1 MVNLVEPTP
10 HAGWGRTIFSRPRRI
25 ASSSDD
31 FNSDSDGRGAIATG
45 NLRSYGDS
53 ALNSNGVSIS
63 TKFLKSITFLENAN
77 LVCCGSGVT
86 LGELERAAIAKHK
99 YPFVVPGTEYVTIG
113 GAIAAD
119 IHGKSHH
126 KVGSFCDHVA
136 RIRILLAN
144 GDERDLF
151 PEGSTRDWF
160 RATCAGLGLTG
171 TILEAD
177 IKLKS
182 IESSYISTKN
192 LRFQSLAELS
202 DLLQTQ
208 DKLFQYS
215 VAWIDIS
222 GDYSGRG
229 ILTLGNHS
237 KRTELTGFT
246 GRSLFK
252 ASEPRKIRL
261 FFSRGFN
268 IITPFTV
275 RLFNSVWFNKPS
287 FRKNVDVRKFMH
299 PLDSV
304 GNWNYLYGKPGFLQ
318 YQFVIPDNKFE
329 FLDELLIMLR
339 ENRIASPMSVLKKL
353 GPNSLGFLG
362 FTQPGWSLAIDVPRN
377 TPNLSDFLEYL
388 DRRIIE
394 MGGKVYLVKDSRLS
408 QRVFRSMYEQFSE
421 WKRIKMEMDPLGFW
435 VSDQSRRLDL

>member
-1 MVNLVEPTP
+1 MANRSPSTP
-10 HAGWGRTIFSRPRRI
+10 HTGWGRTIFSRPHRV
-25 ASSSDD
+25 ATSAN
-31 FNSDSDGRGAIATG
+31 FFDSNGRGAIPIG

-53 ALNSNGVSIS
+53 ALNSNGISFS
-63 TKFLKSITFLENAN
+63 TKSLKSIIFLENAS
-77 LVCCGSGVT
+77 LVRCGSGVT
-86 LGELERAAIAKHK
+86 FGELARASIAEHK

-126 KVGSFCDHVA
+126 KVGSFCNHVA

-144 GDERDLF
+144 GNEHDLY

-177 IKLKS
+177 IRLQS
-182 IESSYISTKN
+182 IESSYISMKN
-192 LRFQSLAELS
+192 HRFESLTELS
-202 DLLQTQ
+202 DLLQAQ

-229 ILTLGNHS
+229 ILSLGNHS
-237 KRTELTGFT
+237 KRNDLSGLTR
-246 GRSLFK
+246 RSLFK
-252 ASEPRKIRL
+252 VSKPQKFRF

-268 IITPFTV
+268 IISPFTV
-275 RLFNSVWFNKPS
+275 RVFNSIWFNKPS
-287 FRKNVDVRKFMH
+287 FRKNVDIRKFMH

-318 YQFVIPDNKFE
+318 YQFVIPDNE
-329 FLDELLIMLR
+329 FLFLEELLVMLK
-339 ENRIASPMSVLKKL
+339 ESRIASPMSVLKKL

-362 FTQPGWSLAIDVPRN
+362 FTLPGWSLAIDIPRN
-377 TPNLSDFLEYL
+377 TPNLSRFLEYL

-394 MGGKVYLVKDSRLS
+394 MGGKVYLVKDSRMS
-408 QRVFRSMYEQFSE
+408 QRVFRSMYQQFSQ
-421 WKRIKMEMDPLGFW
+421 WKKIKMEMDPGGFW
-435 VSDQSRRLDL
+435 VSDQSRRLEL